1 MTEDNS
7 YEYCVEYC
15 KSKFVHWIP
24 KSHID
29 GECTEADLDGVL
41 VKTAEELDNEEKS
54 RIVQQAA
61 ETWNLPPDNS
71 FDKKYSFEDKKKTLK
86 DPRRI
91 KMPKEVYLGLNI
103 RLTPCYRSDYMM
115 HHGIAPIL
123 YLCNKCFYPHLTEGL
138 LYDHLENKCK
148 NFKQPGRVI
157 YEETEGDVLYRFY
170 EVDGLKHQMY
180 CQQLCLFAKF
190 FIDSKTICYAVRDF
204 FFYIL
209 TRTEGDKEQAVG
221 YFSKNR
227 NFAYNRDLKENLS
240 VILVFPPFVRK
251 GFAFWLI
258 DLSNKIG
265 MKQGKCGTP
274 ETPFSES
281 GWYLYQR

>member
-7 YEYCVEYC
+7 YEYYVEYC
-15 KSKFVHWIP
+15 KSKFAHWIP
-24 KSHID
+24 RSHIE
-29 GECTEADLDGVL
+29 GECTEADLDRNP
-41 VKTAEELDNEEKS
+41 VKTAEEVVLEKK
-54 RIVQQAA
+54 IKVVEKAA
-61 ETWNLPPDNS
+61 VEWNLVGEYYFAEVKDENKEL
-71 FDKKYSFEDKKKTLK
+71 KK
-86 DPRRI
+86 PRRI
-91 KMPKEVYLGLNI
+91 KWQQEVYLGLNI
-103 RLTPCYRSDYMM
+103 RLTPCYPSDYMR
-115 HHGIAPIL
+115 HHGMAPTL
-123 YLCNKCFYPHLTEGL
+123 YLCNKCFYPHTEEGL
-138 LYDHLENKCK
+138 LYDHMENKCK

-157 YEETEGDVLYRFY
+157 YEEAEGDVLYRFY
-170 EVDGLKHQMY
+170 EVDGLKHEMY

-209 TRTEGDKEQAVG
+209 TKTENDKEQAVG

-227 NFAYNRDLKENLS
+227 NFAYNPDVKENLS

-274 ETPFSES
+274 ETPISEFGS
-281 GWYLYQR
+281 YAYWR